1 MNKLKDGDFIDTD
14 AFSWC
19 KCPDE
24 KNQKKKK
31 APTYDVNITLKG
43 GIVSIVVAV
52 CSIMLSVT
60 GFLMLITLISAQ
72 LGI

>member
-19 KCPDE
+19 KPQEE
-24 KNQKKKK
+24 KKKKK
-31 APTYDVNITLKG
+31 ATTYDINVNLKG
-43 GIVSIVVAV
+43 GIVSIVVAA

-60 GFLMLITLISAQ
+60 GFLMLLTLMVGQ
-72 LGI
+72 LGM

>member
-1 MNKLKDGDFIDTD
+1 MNKLRDGDFIDTD

-19 KCPDE
+19 KPQEE
-24 KNQKKKK
+24 KKKKK
-31 APTYDVNITLKG
+31 ATTYDVNVNLKG
-43 GIVSIVVAV
+43 GIISIVVAA
-52 CSIMLSVT
+52 CSIMLSIT